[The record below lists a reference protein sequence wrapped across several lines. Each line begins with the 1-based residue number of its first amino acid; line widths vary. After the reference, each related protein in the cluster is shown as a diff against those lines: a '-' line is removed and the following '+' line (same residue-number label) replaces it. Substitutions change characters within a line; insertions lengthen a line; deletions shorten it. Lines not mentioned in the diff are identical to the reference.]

1 MPCCSPTLTTSP
13 NWLLLLPVQVYV
25 NGDMIYS
32 KGGFN
37 SVNPQPTPQ
46 EVKDVVLELFP
57 EAPLTSAEVAAF
69 SKLHEEQIAR
79 GQSKH

>member
-1 MPCCSPTLTTSP
+1 
-13 NWLLLLPVQVYV
+13 
-25 NGDMIYS
+25 
-32 KGGFN
+32 
-37 SVNPQPTPQ
+37 
-46 EVKDVVLELFP
+46 VLELFP